1 MLPPEHIKWF
11 SNQPDSTLSSAEV
24 RKERHAVRYLN
35 IGVEFGSTVFF
46 LERIIGDSL
55 RRKLDMIQGPMYDEI
70 RLGMDEVFGLDETE
84 WRTVNVYNSLQEIIL
99 SSMSRVLFGLPLG
112 RDKTFL
118 TSFRRYILAMGIGT
132 IVIGE
137 LPRMLKGLI
146 VPIFN
151 VPLWYLRRKTLK
163 ALLPVVI
170 RQLSERDDNQ
180 AKAGKDQNDF
190 ITQSVSVSAKMS
202 NVPDASD
209 PKILAEWIMLL
220 VTSFTKLSIVS

>member
-1 MLPPEHIKWF
+1 
-11 SNQPDSTLSSAEV
+11 
-24 RKERHAVRYLN
+24 
-35 IGVEFGSTVFF
+35 
-46 LERIIGDSL
+46 
-55 RRKLDMIQGPMYDEI
+55 MIQGPMYDEI